1 METHTNAQ
9 AEHDGGASGNA
20 AAEEAL
26 YALSDEQILQLEPSE
41 EAASDPSATPGT
53 GQRPINDEEKG
64 TAAAREPRIAE
75 NAPEDV
81 AARTA
86 TASETTGH
94 DSANASHVPAEPPRW
109 LADMMADPQAGGE
122 ARDFWN
128 GIQKVRQEASAY
140 REVFARPE
148 EARAAA
154 EGARQLE
161 ELDRAY
167 FSGDAASRTRF
178 AETLLRNDPAAFREM
193 VFAGLKALEASHSP
207 TAVGSRQAEAQRHGE
222 GKSLAAASLATEQRD
237 SPGRTQG
244 PGQEALVTQYAAFE
258 RAANEDLER
267 NVGSEIGRVLE
278 QALPSSARAESAPV
292 RERLSSAIRQEIESA
307 LRGDRNLSNQVAQV
321 LSARQ
326 FDEATRA
333 QVVRLIGDRA
343 RQLVPV
349 TAKRVL
355 NEWTQTA
362 VATHRARTQKTDAA
376 AARRDVEG
384 VSAVPGNA
392 AKRARGSRETDYRR
406 LTDEQILDM

>member
-1 METHTNAQ
+1 
-9 AEHDGGASGNA
+9 
-20 AAEEAL
+20 
-26 YALSDEQILQLEPSE
+26 
-41 EAASDPSATPGT
+41 
-53 GQRPINDEEKG
+53 
-64 TAAAREPRIAE
+64 
-75 NAPEDV
+75 
-81 AARTA
+81 
-86 TASETTGH
+86 
-94 DSANASHVPAEPPRW
+94 
-109 LADMMADPQAGGE
+109 
-122 ARDFWN
+122 
-128 GIQKVRQEASAY
+128 
-140 REVFARPE
+140 
-148 EARAAA
+148 
-154 EGARQLE
+154 
-161 ELDRAY
+161 
-167 FSGDAASRTRF
+167 
-178 AETLLRNDPAAFREM
+178 
-193 VFAGLKALEASHSP
+193 
-207 TAVGSRQAEAQRHGE
+207 
-222 GKSLAAASLATEQRD
+222 
-237 SPGRTQG
+237 
-244 PGQEALVTQYAAFE
+244 
-258 RAANEDLER
+258 
-267 NVGSEIGRVLE
+267 VGSEIGRVLE